1 MLSSVNIVV
10 SCAHARGVLIVM
22 EEEYIMNAFKWLW
35 SYVRK
40 YWVSIIFAFLLVIGF
55 TLLNL
60 IPPYLSGVIV
70 DRVLLQE
77 EKELLW
83 KVVLLVIGA
92 TFLKSAARYFYRLIF
107 EHISQ
112 DVVYN
117 IRMNLYQKLQ
127 ELDFAFFDKTRT
139 GDIMTRMSGDAD
151 AVRHFIAWV
160 AFSLV
165 ENVTIFI
172 FALITLFLIN
182 YKLASVLLACTPL
195 IGLLALRLSIKVK
208 PAFFGIR
215 EQLSKLNSVVQEN
228 ISGNRVVKAFAREE
242 YEISKFSTENDGFK
256 EKNLQA
262 IRIWE
267 RYLPVIDAAC
277 GGLTVVL
284 LLVGGLMVIKGALTI
299 GELVIFNSF
308 LWTLS
313 NPLRNLG
320 WLMND
325 MQRFVAGADKIMA
338 MLEAEPKIKNNES
351 PLRKERL
358 EGQVELVN
366 VSFSQESGEVLREVS
381 FTARPGE
388 TVAIVGPTGSG
399 KSTLVNLIC
408 RFYDVTDGEILID
421 GVNIKEYD
429 LTFLRSNIAVAM
441 QDIFLFS
448 DTIEGNIAYGLPE
461 ASLGEVQQA
470 ARTAGAHDFITKLP
484 EGYDT
489 IVGERGVGLSG
500 GQKQRIALARALLK
514 DPAIL
519 ILDDTTSSV
528 DIETERAIQQNLR
541 SLYKKKTIFVIAHRI
556 SSVRNADLI
565 LTLKDGRI
573 IEAGKHEELVA
584 RKGYYYTVFQ
594 NQYGDFDLAGI
605 KEAK

>member
-1 MLSSVNIVV
+1 
-10 SCAHARGVLIVM
+10 
-22 EEEYIMNAFKWLW
+22 MNYVQWLW
-35 SYVRK
+35 TYLRK
-40 YWVSIIFAFLLVIGF
+40 YKTSIICAFLLVMGY

-70 DRVLLQE
+70 DRVLLRA

-83 KVVLLVIGA
+83 QVVLLVIGA

-112 DVVYN
+112 DVVYQ
-117 IRMNLYQKLQ
+117 IRMNLYQKIQ
-127 ELDFAFFDKTRT
+127 EMDFAFFDQART
-139 GDIMTRMSGDAD
+139 GDLMTRMSGDAD

-165 ENVTIFI
+165 ENVASFSL
-172 FALITLFLIN
+172 ALVTLFVIN
-182 YKLASVLLACTPL
+182 YQLALVLLACTPL
-195 IGLLALRLSIKVK
+195 IGLLALRLSDKVK

-262 IRIWE
+262 VRIWE
-267 RYLPVIDAAC
+267 RYLPALDAAC

-284 LLVGGLMVIKGALTI
+284 LLVGGLMVINGALTI
-299 GELVIFNSF
+299 GRLVIFNSF

-313 NPLRNLG
+313 YPLRNLG
-320 WLMND
+320 WLIND
-325 MQRFVAGADKIMA
+325 LQRFVAAAAQIIVL
-338 MLEAEPKIKNNES
+338 LEAEPKIKNS
-351 PLRKERL
+351 PTPLRKERL

-366 VSFSQESGEVLREVS
+366 VSFSQEGDEVLRGVS

-408 RFYDVTDGEILID
+408 RFYEATDGEILID
-421 GVNIKEYD
+421 GVNIKDYD
-429 LTFLRSNIAVAM
+429 LTCLRSNIAVAM
-441 QDIFLFS
+441 QDVFLFS
-448 DTIEGNIAYGLPE
+448 DTIEGNIAYGLSDAGLE
-461 ASLGEVQQA
+461 EVQQA
-470 ARTAGAHDFITKLP
+470 ARIAGAHEFITKLP
-484 EGYDT
+484 AGYDT

-528 DIETERAIQQNLR
+528 DLETERAIQQNLR

-556 SSVRNADLI
+556 SSVCNADLI

-584 RKGYYYTVFQ
+584 RKGYYYSVFQ
-594 NQYGDFDLAGI
+594 HQYGDFDLAGSE
-605 KEAK
+605 EAK

>member
-1 MLSSVNIVV
+1 M
-10 SCAHARGVLIVM
+10 
-22 EEEYIMNAFKWLW
+22 
-35 SYVRK
+35 
-40 YWVSIIFAFLLVIGF
+40 GF

-70 DRVLLQE
+70 DRVLLRG

-83 KVVLLVIGA
+83 QVVLLVIGA

-112 DVVYN
+112 DVVYQ

-127 ELDFAFFDKTRT
+127 ELDFTFFDQART
-139 GDIMTRMSGDAD
+139 GDLMTRMSGDAD
-151 AVRHFIAWV
+151 AVRHFISWV

-165 ENVTIFI
+165 ENVAIFS
-172 FALITLFLIN
+172 FALITLFAIN
-182 YKLASVLLACTPL
+182 YQLALVLMACTPL
-195 IGLLALRLSIKVK
+195 ICLLALRLSIKVK

-228 ISGNRVVKAFAREE
+228 ISGNRVVKAFAKEE

-267 RYLPVIDAAC
+267 RYLPALDAAC

-299 GELVIFNSF
+299 GRLVIFNSF

-313 NPLRNLG
+313 YPLRNLG
-320 WLMND
+320 WLIND
-325 MQRFVAGADKIMA
+325 LQRFVAAAAQILA
-338 MLEAEPKIKNNES
+338 LLEAEPKIKNS
-351 PLRKERL
+351 PTPLRKERL

-408 RFYDVTDGEILID
+408 RFYEVMDGEILID

-429 LTFLRSNIAVAM
+429 LTCLRSNIAVAM
-441 QDIFLFS
+441 QDVFLFS
-448 DTIEGNIAYGLPE
+448 DTIEGNIAYGLPDAGLE
-461 ASLGEVQQA
+461 EVQQA

-484 EGYDT
+484 AGYDT

-528 DIETERAIQQNLR
+528 DLETERAIQQNLK

-556 SSVRNADLI
+556 SSVCNADLI
-565 LTLKDGRI
+565 LTLKNGRI

-594 NQYGDFDLAGI
+594 HQYGDFDLAGSE
-605 KEAK
+605 EAK